1 MSENTAPKPEFSR
14 RAALLA
20 GGFLAVEA
28 LAAALVYFWR
38 VFYYLDARGIAWLPL
53 TAAVCGAAAALYAA
67 ALLTARFVKSFSAR
81 AAVCIFLCG
90 LLFVFVNPPLQVPD
104 ETLHFLRTY
113 SISEGHFDFDA
124 SRAYPEDVSRLV
136 SAFPGAWVNAHTSVG
151 TRTAQTGG
159 EAAAGVYD
167 SAGYALKQYGENG
180 AVSGIADGF
189 TQYFSGRTAAEET
202 TEPLSFV
209 ILPYLAAAAGM
220 AAARLFGLGA
230 LGALYAGRIANLAV
244 YALLCW
250 LTLRGLK
257 RYKPLFLAVMLLP
270 MSLYMAASCNYDAI
284 LLGCYCFLASYFFRE
299 TLDDGALWRYL
310 AVFLVTNTIKPWL
323 NLLWLA
329 ALWCIPKAGWK
340 ARIKRWQLA
349 LLCLVPAVLLSR
361 FVDWYGAAFR
371 VNYPEIG
378 RTIEGADQL
387 PQLKF
392 ILSNPLRYAAVL
404 LGTLYENSFF
414 IGQLGLFGALDL
426 PIPVLNVTGPA
437 VFAVGAALSAPRP
450 EAAPRLR
457 VSAGAGVWAVVYA
470 AAAMTA
476 LYITYTPVGM
486 VRVIGLQ
493 ARYFLP
499 VFLLL
504 GAACA
509 AALGRVLAPQKDEE
523 KVQRCAFWIF
533 GLYAVVGALLLWQ
546 HYFIGPVYTI

>member
-1 MSENTAPKPEFSR
+1 MSENAAPKPIFSR

-53 TAAVCGAAAALYAA
+53 TAAVCGIAAALYAA
-67 ALLTARFVKSFSAR
+67 AALTVRFAKGFAAR
-81 AAVCIFLCG
+81 AAVCVFLCG

-104 ETLHFLRTY
+104 ETLHFLRAY

-124 SRAYPEDVSRLV
+124 ARAYPEDVSRLAA
-136 SAFPGAWVNAHTSVG
+136 AFPGAWVNAHTSQG
-151 TRTAQTGG
+151 MRAAENG
-159 EAAAGVYD
+159 ETEVYD
-167 SAGYALKQYGENG
+167 STGYALKQYGESG
-180 AVSGIADGF
+180 AVGGIADGF
-189 TQYFSGRTAAEET
+189 TRYFSGQAAEKEA

-209 ILPYLAAAAGM
+209 ILPYLASAAGM
-220 AAARLFGLGA
+220 ALSHLFGLGA
-230 LGALYAGRIANLAV
+230 LGALYGGRIANLAV

-284 LLGCYCFLASYFFRE
+284 LLGCYWLLASYFFRE
-299 TLDDGALWRYL
+299 ALDDAALWQYL
-310 AVFLVTNTIKPWL
+310 AVFLITNTIKPWI

-329 ALWCIPKAGWK
+329 ALWCIPKAGWRAK
-340 ARIKRWQLA
+340 LKRWQLA
-349 LLCLVPAVLLSR
+349 LLCLVPAVLISR
-361 FVDWYGAAFR
+361 FVDWYGIAFR
-371 VNYPEIG
+371 VHYPEIG

-404 LGTLYENSFF
+404 LGTLYENRFF
-414 IGQLGLFGALDL
+414 IGQLGVFGALDL
-426 PIPVLNVTGPA
+426 PIEVLNVTGPA
-437 VFAVGAALSAPRP
+437 MLAAGAAISAPRP
-450 EAAPRLR
+450 ETAQRLR
-457 VSAGAGVWAVVYA
+457 VSAAVGGWAVVYA

-476 LYITYTPVGM
+476 MYITYTPVGM

-499 VFLLL
+499 AFLLL
-504 GAACA
+504 GTVLA
-509 AALGRVLAPQKDEE
+509 AALGRALAPQKDLR
-523 KVQRCAFWIF
+523 KAQGCAFWLF
-533 GLYAVVGALLLWQ
+533 GLYAVGGALLLWQ